1 LIPIVMAG
9 GFGTRIRPLSA
20 NRPKPMLPVVN
31 RPILERVLNHLANS
45 GMREAV
51 LLTFFDPDKI
61 RNAFGDGKRLGMK
74 LHYNNADQDWG
85 TAGAVAHGA
94 DAVKADEYLV
104 LSGDVICDFDLKAL
118 VAAHKE
124 YEAVAT
130 IGLTRVAN
138 PLQFGI
144 VIIDGEARV
153 RRFLEKPTW
162 GEVFSD
168 TVNTGIYVLQAKAL
182 AQVPRTETSDFSR
195 DLFPRLLAG
204 GEPLYGHVLRGYWRD
219 IGDPESYLALHRD
232 YFEGTL
238 RLMPP
243 GELRQIGGKPLWIEG
258 KADLDPSVEVRG
270 TVVIGP
276 GCRIG
281 SAVRLEDVVLGPG
294 TVVDSRAE
302 LRRTVVWDEVLIGEG
317 ARAED
322 AVLGA
327 RVQVGA
333 GTVIEKG
340 AVIADDTVLGQE
352 VRVKEAVKI
361 WPAKVVEDH
370 AVVYSNLVYAER
382 WRTSAF
388 EEGAV
393 TGLTNL
399 ELTPEVAARLGAA
412 YGTLLPQGSTIL
424 TARDDHPASRM
435 LRRAFVGG
443 MSSTGVHVVDLGM
456 LPVPV
461 MRHKLEGFGEVGGVS
476 FQQVQLVR
484 GMTSIRFFD
493 DHGLDIS
500 TSFAKSVERVFLREE
515 FRRAQHQDIGV
526 IFEHPRLVDFY
537 TESFLK
543 ALAVEQIRARRLR
556 IVVDYA
562 HSAAVAALPR
572 LLADLGCDVVTLN
585 AHTEGVHEA
594 MLASEIALAH
604 RRLATIVA
612 SLEADLGVW
621 LYPSCERMVVAD
633 REQRLWAEFDL
644 AALMVGAVIAAEL
657 PPGEV
662 VLPVFTPST
671 FRTALTKAGHRL
683 RETLSAP
690 RALTEASRQREVLFA
705 SSGEGDFIFP
715 GLHHAPDALFALGK
729 LLELLARADR
739 PLADVAKLAPRLP
752 VAQVTVP
759 CPVERKGE
767 VMRRFGERVQGHE
780 VSYLEGI
787 KVLLDGGWVLLRPD
801 RVAPT
806 LHMHAEAE
814 TPEAAQKLLG
824 KHREEVLRLVRSA

>member
-1 LIPIVMAG
+1 MAG

-31 RPILERVLNHLANS
+31 RPILERVLLHLVEC

-51 LLTFFDPDKI
+51 LLTYYDPDKI
-61 RNAFGDGKRLGMK
+61 KSAFGDGKRLGMK
-74 LHYNNADQDWG
+74 LHYAGADQDLG

-94 DAVKADEYLV
+94 DVVASDEYLV
-104 LSGDVICDFDLKAL
+104 LSGDVICDFDLGAI
-118 VAAHKE
+118 VEAHRQ
-124 YEAVAT
+124 YGATVT

-144 VIIDGEARV
+144 VIIDGDSRV

-168 TVNTGIYVLQAKAL
+168 TVNTGIYVLNAEAL
-182 AQVPRTETSDFSR
+182 AQVPRTEPYDFSR
-195 DLFPRLLAG
+195 ELFPKLLGAG
-204 GEPLYGHVLRGYWRD
+204 GALFGHVMRGYWRD
-219 IGDPESYLALHRD
+219 IGDPESYLAVHND
-232 YFEGTL
+232 YFRGDL

-243 GELRQIGGKPLWIEG
+243 GELRHIGGKPLWIEG
-258 KADLDPSVEVRG
+258 EATIDPSVEVRG

-276 GCRIG
+276 RCKVGPG
-281 SAVRLEDVVLGPG
+281 VRLEDVVLGPD
-294 TVVDSRAE
+294 TIVEARSE
-302 LRRTVVWDEVLIGEG
+302 LRRTVAWDSVLLGEG
-317 ARAED
+317 VRVEE

-327 RVQVGA
+327 RVQIGT

-340 AVIADDTVLGQE
+340 AVIADDTVLAQE
-352 VRVKEAVKI
+352 VRVKEGVKI
-361 WPAKVVEDH
+361 WPAKVVEEH

-412 YGTLLPQGSTIL
+412 YGTLLQPGGTIL
-424 TARDDHPASRM
+424 TARDEHPASRM

-443 MSSTGVHVVDLGM
+443 MSSTGVNVVDLGV

-515 FRRAQHQDIGV
+515 FRRAQHQEIGV

-537 TESFLK
+537 AESYLK
-543 ALAVEQIRARRLR
+543 ALAVEQIRSRHTR

-562 HSAAVAALPR
+562 HSAAVVVLPR
-572 LLADLGCDVVTLN
+572 LLNELGCDVITLN
-585 AHTEGVHEA
+585 AHTASVPEA
-594 MLASEIALAH
+594 LLASEIALA
-604 RRLATIVA
+604 RQRLTKIVA
-612 SLEADLGVW
+612 SLDADIGVW
-621 LYPSCERMVVAD
+621 LYPTCERMVLAD
-633 REQRLWAEFDL
+633 RAERLWADLDLVALMIAAVCAADL
-644 AALMVGAVIAAEL
+644 A
-657 PPGEV
+657 PGEV
-662 VLPVFTPST
+662 VLPAYVPST
-671 FRTALTKAGHRL
+671 FQETLAAAGHRV

-690 RALTEASRQREVLFA
+690 RALTEASRQKGVLFA
-705 SSGEGDFIFP
+705 TAGECDFIFP
-715 GLHHAPDALFALGK
+715 SLHHAPDALFALGK
-729 LLELLARADR
+729 LLELLARSGA
-739 PLADVAKLAPRLP
+739 PLAEVAKRAPAVP
-752 VAQVTVP
+752 VAQTTVP
-759 CPVERKGE
+759 CPIERKGE
-767 VMRRFGERVQGHE
+767 VMRRFAEGVQGQD

-787 KVLLDGGWVLLRPD
+787 KVRLDGGWLLVRPD
-801 RVAPT
+801 RVAPS
-806 LHMHAEAE
+806 LHLHAESS
-814 TPEAAQKLLG
+814 TPEAAQKLLK
-824 KHREEVLRLVRSA
+824 KHREAVQRLVRSA

>member
-31 RPILERVLNHLANS
+31 RPILERVLNHLASS

-51 LLTFFDPDKI
+51 LLTFYDPDKI

-74 LHYNNADQDWG
+74 LHYNNADHDWG

-124 YEAVAT
+124 HGAVAT

-232 YFEGTL
+232 YFEGAL

-302 LRRTVVWDEVLIGEG
+302 LRRTVAWDEVLVGEG

-443 MSSTGVHVVDLGM
+443 VGSTGAHVVDLGM

-739 PLADVAKLAPRLP
+739 PLADVAKLAPPLP

-801 RVAPT
+801 RVAPA

>member
-1 LIPIVMAG
+1 MIPIVMAG

-31 RPILERVLNHLANS
+31 RPILELVLTHLAS
-45 GMREAV
+45 FGMREAV
-51 LLTFFDPDKI
+51 LLTYYDPEKI
-61 RNAFGDGKRLGMK
+61 KHVFRDGKRLGMK
-74 LHYNNADQDWG
+74 LHYNNANQDYG

-94 DAVKADEYLV
+94 DSVKADEYLV
-104 LSGDVICDFDLKAL
+104 LSGDVICDLDLNQL
-118 VAAHKE
+118 VATHHAN
-124 YEAVAT
+124 EAMVT

-144 VIIDGEARV
+144 VILDGEARV

-168 TVNTGIYVLQAKAL
+168 TVNTGVYVLQRQAL
-182 AQVPRTETSDFSR
+182 AQVPRNESYDFSR
-195 DLFPRLLAG
+195 DLFPRLLAAG
-204 GEPLYGHVLRGYWRD
+204 APLFGHVLQGYWRD
-219 IGDPESYLALHRD
+219 IGDPESYLAVHRD
-232 YFEGTL
+232 YFDGTL
-238 RLMPP
+238 KVVPP
-243 GELRQIGGKPLWIEG
+243 GDLRQIAGKPLWVDGEAEI
-258 KADLDPSVEVRG
+258 DPSADVRG

-276 GCRIG
+276 RCRVG
-281 SAVRLEDVVLGPG
+281 PGARLEDVVLGPG
-294 TVVDSRAE
+294 TVVEARAE
-302 LRRTVVWDEVLIGEG
+302 LRRTVAWDEVHVGEG
-317 ARAED
+317 VRVED

-327 RVQVGA
+327 RVQVGT
-333 GTVIEKG
+333 GTVVEQG

-352 VRVKEAVKI
+352 VRVKEGVKI

-370 AVVYSNLVYAER
+370 AVVHSNLVYAER

-412 YGTLLPQGSTIL
+412 YGTLLPPGSTIL

-443 MSSTGVHVVDLGM
+443 VGSTGVHVVDLGM

-515 FRRAQHQDIGV
+515 FRRAQHQEIGV

-537 TESFLK
+537 AESFLK
-543 ALAVEQIRARRLR
+543 ALAADRIRGRQPRLV
-556 IVVDYA
+556 IDYA
-562 HSAAVAALPR
+562 HSAAVAVLPR
-572 LLADLGCDVVTLN
+572 LLTALGCDVVTLN
-585 AHTEGVHEA
+585 AHTEGVPEA
-594 MLASEIALAH
+594 LLASEIALAH
-604 RRLATIVA
+604 RRLCAIVA
-612 SLEADLGVW
+612 SLEADLGVF
-621 LYPSCERMVVAD
+621 LYPGDERLVVVD
-633 REQRLWAEFDL
+633 GKQRLWTDLDL
-644 AALMVGAVIAAEL
+644 AALVVAAVIAAKL

-662 VLPVFTPST
+662 VLPTYAPST
-671 FRTALTKAGHRL
+671 FRTALEGAGHRL

-690 RALTEASRQREVLFA
+690 RALTEASRQRDVIFA
-705 SSGEGDFIFP
+705 SAGEGDFIFP
-715 GLHHAPDALFALGK
+715 SLHHAPDALFAVGK
-729 LLELLARADR
+729 LLELLARAEV
-739 PLADVAKLAPRLP
+739 PLTEIGRSAPPVP
-752 VAQVTVP
+752 VAQATLS

-767 VMRRFGERVQGHE
+767 VMRRFGERVQGME

-787 KVLLDGGWVLLRPD
+787 KVRLDSGWILLRPD

-806 LHMHAEAE
+806 LHLHAESSS
-814 TPEAAQKLLG
+814 PEAAQKLLG
-824 KHREEVLRLVRSA
+824 KHREEVQRLVRST

>member
-1 LIPIVMAG
+1 MIPVVMAG

-31 RPILERVLNHLANS
+31 RPILERVLTHLAS
-45 GMREAV
+45 FGMREAV
-51 LLTFFDPDKI
+51 LLTYYDPDKI
-61 RNAFGDGKRLGMK
+61 RAAFGDGKRLGMR
-74 LHYNNADQDWG
+74 LHYNNADQDYG

-94 DAVKADEYLV
+94 DLVPAEDYLV
-104 LSGDVICDFDLKAL
+104 MSGDVICDFDLAAL
-118 VAAHKE
+118 ITAHQQRAAT
-124 YEAVAT
+124 VT

-144 VIIDGEARV
+144 VIIDGECRV

-168 TVNTGIYVLQAKAL
+168 TVNTGIYVLQGSAL
-182 AQVPRTETSDFSR
+182 AQVPRNEPCDFSR
-195 DLFPRLLAG
+195 ELFPRLLAAG
-204 GEPLYGHVLRGYWRD
+204 APLYGHVMRGYWRD
-219 IGDPESYLALHRD
+219 IGDPESYLAAHED
-232 YFEGTL
+232 YFQGLL

-258 KADLDPSVEVRG
+258 DAEIDPSVEVRG
-270 TVVIGP
+270 TVVVGP
-276 GCRIG
+276 GCRVG
-281 SAVRLEDVVLGPG
+281 ANVRLEDAVLGPAS
-294 TVVDSRAE
+294 TISERAE
-302 LRRTVVWDEVLIGEG
+302 VRRAILWDEVYLGEG
-317 ARAED
+317 ARIEQS
-322 AVLGA
+322 VLGA

-333 GTVIEKG
+333 GTWVEKG

-352 VRVKEAVKI
+352 VRVKEGVKV
-361 WPAKVVEDH
+361 WPSKVVEDH
-370 AVVYSNLVYAER
+370 AVVHSNLVYAER

-412 YGTLLPQGSTIL
+412 YGTLLQPGSTIL

-443 MSSTGVHVVDLGM
+443 MSSTGVHVVDLGL

-515 FRRAQHQDIGV
+515 FRRAGHQEIGV

-537 TESFLK
+537 AESFLK
-543 ALAVEQIRARRLR
+543 ALAVEQIRARRMR
-556 IVVDYA
+556 VVVDYA
-562 HSAAVAALPR
+562 HSAAVVVLPR
-572 LLADLGCDVVTLN
+572 LLNELGCDVVTLN

-594 MLASEIALAH
+594 MLANEIALAH

-612 SLEADLGVW
+612 SLEADIGVW
-621 LYPSCERMVVAD
+621 LNPSSERLVLAD
-633 REQRLWAEFDL
+633 REQRLWADMDL
-644 AALMVGAVIAAEL
+644 AALMVAAVCAAEL
-657 PPGEV
+657 PAGEV
-662 VLPVFTPST
+662 VLPAYVPST
-671 FRTALTKAGHRL
+671 FHAALAAAGHKL

-690 RALTEASRQREVLFA
+690 RALTEASRQRDVLFA

-729 LLELLARADR
+729 LLELLARTHR
-739 PLADVAKLAPRLP
+739 PLAEVARLAPAVPLAR
-752 VAQVTVP
+752 VTLP
-759 CPVERKGE
+759 CPMERKGE
-767 VMRRFGERVQGHE
+767 VMRRFAEKIQGQE

-787 KVLLDGGWVLLRPD
+787 KVHLDGGWVLLRPD

-806 LHMHAEAE
+806 LHLHAESSS
-814 TPEAAQKLLG
+814 PEAAQKLL
-824 KHREEVLRLVRSA
+824 KKYREDAQRLVRSA

>member
-1 LIPIVMAG
+1 
-9 GFGTRIRPLSA
+9 
-20 NRPKPMLPVVN
+20 
-31 RPILERVLNHLANS
+31 
-45 GMREAV
+45 MREAV
-51 LLTFFDPDKI
+51 LLTFYDPEKI

-74 LHYNNADQDWG
+74 LHYNNADHDWG

-118 VAAHKE
+118 VTAHKE

-144 VIIDGEARV
+144 VIIDGDARV

-204 GEPLYGHVLRGYWRD
+204 GEALYGHVMRGYWRD

-232 YFEGTL
+232 YFEGAL

-258 KADLDPSVEVRG
+258 KADVDPSVEVRG

-294 TVVDSRAE
+294 TVIDSRAE
-302 LRRTVVWDEVLIGEG
+302 LRRTVAWDEVLVGEG
-317 ARAED
+317 ARTED

-333 GTVIEKG
+333 GTMIEKG

-370 AVVYSNLVYAER
+370 AVVHSNLVYAER

-443 MSSTGVHVVDLGM
+443 VGSTGVHVVDLGM

-476 FQQVQLVR
+476 FQQVHLVR

-515 FRRAQHQDIGV
+515 FRRAQHQEIGV

-543 ALAVEQIRARRLR
+543 ALAVENIRARRLR
-556 IVVDYA
+556 LVVDYA

-604 RRLATIVA
+604 RRLATIVH

-633 REQRLWAEFDL
+633 REQRLWADFDL
-644 AALMVGAVIAAEL
+644 AALMVGAVIAADL
-657 PPGEV
+657 PPV
-662 VLPVFTPST
+662 RRAPS
-671 FRTALTKAGHRL
+671 RP
-683 RETLSAP
+683 P
-690 RALTEASRQREVLFA
+690 RSE
-705 SSGEGDFIFP
+705 
-715 GLHHAPDALFALGK
+715 
-729 LLELLARADR
+729 
-739 PLADVAKLAPRLP
+739 PRLP
-752 VAQVTVP
+752 KRVTACGRHSRRHGPSPRPRASARCFLLPPARGTSSSQASTTPPTP
-759 CPVERKGE
+759 CSPWASSSSCSRGRIDRWPRWPSLH
-767 VMRRFGERVQGHE
+767 RRCR
-780 VSYLEGI
+780 
-787 KVLLDGGWVLLRPD
+787 WR
-801 RVAPT
+801 R
-806 LHMHAEAE
+806 
-814 TPEAAQKLLG
+814 
-824 KHREEVLRLVRSA
+824 